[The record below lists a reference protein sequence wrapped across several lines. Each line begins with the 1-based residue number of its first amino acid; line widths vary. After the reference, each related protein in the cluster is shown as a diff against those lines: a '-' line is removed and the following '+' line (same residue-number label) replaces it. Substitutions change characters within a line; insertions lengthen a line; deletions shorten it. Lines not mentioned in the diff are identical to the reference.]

1 MKSLFILLLLLS
13 LSIPAFSQQVFLH
26 KKSSG
31 DSLRF
36 RFIMPHKMK
45 LKIFRNNQVIKE
57 YEIEGIKDLEMI
69 TELRRVWI
77 YSDKSEM
84 RFYLVDDETLI
95 TIPESMVKNEIKSL

>member
-26 KKSSG
+26 KKSYG

-36 RFIMPHKMK
+36 RFVMSYKMK
-45 LKIFRNNQVIKE
+45 LRIFKNNDVIKE
-57 YEIEGIKDLEMI
+57 YEFEGIKDVEMI
-69 TELRRVWI
+69 TQLRRVWI

-84 RFYLVDDETLI
+84 RFYLADDETLI
-95 TIPESMVKNEIKSL
+95 IVPESMVKHEIKSL